1 MKFTLYMPFFLMASL
16 LLSCS
21 TDDKNNE
28 NEMGSAIEGSWDATT
43 LKIDSST
50 ASADALLAKQMLDY
64 LSENGCVVLSLTFN
78 SDLTVVADN
87 ATDYVEVS
95 TSGGGF
101 AIPCPDQKDEET
113 STYTYEEG
121 VLTIANLNGEPVSIE
136 VVIQDNLMEVDA
148 QALNIP
154 DFDESGILVFTKR

>member
-1 MKFTLYMPFFLMASL
+1 MKHLLWIPLLTLSL

-28 NEMGSAIEGSWDATT
+28 NDTANAIEGSWDATE
-43 LKIDSST
+43 LKIDSGT

-78 SDLTVVADN
+78 NDLTVVADN
-87 ATDYVEVS
+87 ATNYVEINA
-95 TSGGGF
+95 SGGGF
-101 AIPCPDQKDEET
+101 DIPCPDQKDAET

-121 VLTIANLNGEPVSIE
+121 VLTIANLNGEPVSII
-136 VVIQDNLMEVDA
+136 VMIQGDIMEVDA

-154 DFDESGILVFTKR
+154 DFDESGTLVFTRR

>member
-1 MKFTLYMPFFLMASL
+1 MKHLLWMPLLTVSV

-28 NEMGSAIEGSWDATT
+28 NDMENAIEGSWDATE

-64 LSENGCVVLSLTFN
+64 LSDNGCVVLSLTFN

-87 ATDYVEVS
+87 ATDYVEVN
-95 TSGGGF
+95 TSAGGF
-101 AIPCPDQKDEET
+101 VIPCPDQKDAET

-136 VVIQDNLMEVDA
+136 VVIQDDIMEVDA

-154 DFDESGILVFTKR
+154 EFDEKGTLVFTKR